1 MQLKN
6 IDIKE
11 RMKFYNVAGLSLS
24 LINDGQISDISS
36 FGVLE
41 AGTSEKVDDNSIFNA
56 CSISKFLTSILVLK
70 LSDQGLLDINDNV
83 NNRLTSWKVP
93 ENEFTQT
100 KKVTIRNLLS
110 HESGI
115 IDPEGSFSNLNNT
128 HGVPNM
134 IDLLMGKT
142 TYCKNSIEVKYLPET
157 DFQYSD
163 AGFCIIQQL
172 IEDIYEMPFGEIMKE
187 IIFAPLQMNNST
199 YEIVFSDA
207 IKGKFSCGHN
217 KDGNVVNEKYP
228 IYPYAAASGLWT
240 TPTDIGKLV
249 LELMSSLQGKS
260 KLGLSINSVKELF
273 NSKGCKG
280 WNGLGMFLD
289 GSEKEIEVSSLGWG
303 VGFQCMMVAFPY
315 LGKGAIIM
323 TNTDLGVH
331 QLKGIIG
338 EIYSS
343 LK

>member
-11 RMKFYNVAGLSLS
+11 RMKFYNVAGLSLT
-24 LINDGQISDISS
+24 LMNDGQITDSS
-36 FGVLE
+36 GFGVLE
-41 AGTSEKVDDNSIFNA
+41 AGTTKKVDENSIFNA
-56 CSISKFLTSILVLK
+56 CSISKFLTSVLVLK
-70 LSDQGLLDINDNV
+70 LSDQGLLDINENV
-83 NNRLTSWKVP
+83 NNGLTSWKVP

-115 IDPEGSFSNLNNT
+115 VDPEGSFSNLNNS

-142 TYCKNSIEVKYLPET
+142 TYCKDSIEVKYLPET

-172 IEDIYEMPFGEIMKE
+172 VEDICEMPFGELMKE
-187 IIFAPLQMNNST
+187 GIFNPLQMTNST
-199 YEIVFSDA
+199 YEIFSNVS
-207 IKGKFSCGHN
+207 KGKISSGHN
-217 KDGNVVNEKYP
+217 KDGKVVNEKYP
-228 IYPYAAASGLWT
+228 IYPFPAASGLWT
-240 TPTDIGKLV
+240 TPTDMGKLV
-249 LELMSSLQGKS
+249 LELVSSLHGES
-260 KLGLSINSVKELF
+260 KLGLSQNSVQAF
-273 NSKGCKG
+273 FDSKGCKS

-289 GSEKEIEVSSLGWG
+289 GSEQELEISSLGWG

-323 TNTDLGVH
+323 TNADLGVH
-331 QLKGIIG
+331 QLKGMIG
-338 EIYSS
+338 EIYST

>member
-11 RMKFYNVAGLSLS
+11 RMKFYNVSGLSLT
-24 LINDGQISDISS
+24 LINDGQISDSSS

-83 NNRLTSWKVP
+83 NNGLTSWKVP
-93 ENEFTQT
+93 ENELTQT

-115 IDPEGSFSNLNNT
+115 VDPEGSFSNLNT
-128 HGVPNM
+128 TDGVPNM

-142 TYCKNSIEVKYLPET
+142 TYCNNSIEVKYLPET

-331 QLKGIIG
+331 QLKGMIG